1 MLNGQGTAKNCL
13 YIFLMEIEPKPLS
26 KDEIKAIQEKT
37 EARIKE
43 IDDKIKSDREK
54 LEHRLEVE
62 NLKNNHGSIVGIL
75 ALVIVILLGILLGTE

>member
-1 MLNGQGTAKNCL
+1 
-13 YIFLMEIEPKPLS
+13 MENESKPLS
-26 KDEIKAIQEKT
+26 NDELKALRENT

-62 NLKNNHGSIVGIL
+62 RLENNHASIVGVL
-75 ALVIVILLGILLGTE
+75 ALVIVILLGVLLGTD

>member
-1 MLNGQGTAKNCL
+1 
-13 YIFLMEIEPKPLS
+13 MEIEPKPLS

>member
-1 MLNGQGTAKNCL
+1 
-13 YIFLMEIEPKPLS
+13 MEIERKP
-26 KDEIKAIQEKT
+26 AT
-37 EARIKE
+37 EADIQA

-75 ALVIVILLGILLGTE
+75 AFVIVILLGILLGTE

>member
-1 MLNGQGTAKNCL
+1 
-13 YIFLMEIEPKPLS
+13 MEIEPKRLS
-26 KDEIKAIQEKT
+26 KDEIKAIQDKT

-62 NLKNNHGSIVGIL
+62 RL
-75 ALVIVILLGILLGTE
+75 

>member
-1 MLNGQGTAKNCL
+1 
-13 YIFLMEIEPKPLS
+13 MEIEPKRLS
-26 KDEIKAIQEKT
+26 KDEIKAIQDKT

-75 ALVIVILLGILLGTE
+75 ALVIVILLGILLGTD

>member
-1 MLNGQGTAKNCL
+1 
-13 YIFLMEIEPKPLS
+13 MEIEPKRLS
-26 KDEIKAIQEKT
+26 KDEIKAIQDKT

-62 NLKNNHGSIVGIL
+62 RLENNHGSIVGIL
-75 ALVIVILLGILLGTE
+75 ALLIVILLGILLGTD

>member
-1 MLNGQGTAKNCL
+1 MEKYTFTRREL
-13 YIFLMEIEPKPLS
+13 YISLMEIERKRATEA
-26 KDEIKAIQEKT
+26 DIKA
-37 EARIKE
+37 

>member
-1 MLNGQGTAKNCL
+1 
-13 YIFLMEIEPKPLS
+13 MEIEPKRLS
-26 KDEIKAIQEKT
+26 KDEIKAIQDKT

-62 NLKNNHGSIVGIL
+62 RLENNHGSIVWIL
-75 ALVIVILLGILLGTE
+75 ALVIVILLGILLGTD

>member
-1 MLNGQGTAKNCL
+1 
-13 YIFLMEIEPKPLS
+13 MEIERKRATEA
-26 KDEIKAIQEKT
+26 DIKA
-37 EARIKE
+37 